1 MPKSSLVQLRQQ
13 IARLE
18 TQAKKLEETEGTRK
32 RKAVTEVRA
41 LMRKLGVELA
51 DLQAS
56 DSPKTVRAA
65 ASKPKREKSARP
77 PVPVKYRNGE
87 TGDTWTGRGRTPRWL
102 AALEAAG
109 RTRDEFKVG

>member
-1 MPKSSLVQLRQQ
+1 VPKSSLVQLRQQ

-51 DLQAS
+51 DLQTP
-56 DSPKTVRAA
+56 DSPKAPRVV
-65 ASKPKREKSARP
+65 ASKPKREKSARA
-77 PVPVKYRNGE
+77 PVPVKYRNTE
-87 TGDTWTGRGRTPRWL
+87 TGDVWTGRGLTPRWL

-109 RTRDEFKVG
+109 RTRDEFKLG

>member
-1 MPKSSLVQLRQQ
+1 MPKFSLVQLRQQ

-18 TQAKKLEETEGTRK
+18 TQAKKLEGSEGTRK
-32 RKAVTEVRA
+32 RKAVAEVRA

-56 DSPKTVRAA
+56 ASPKPARAA
-65 ASKPKREKSARP
+65 AGKPKREKSARA
-77 PVPVKYRNGE
+77 PVPAKYRNIE

-109 RTRDEFKVG
+109 RTRDEFKIG

>member
-1 MPKSSLVQLRQQ
+1 VPKPSLDQLRQQ

-41 LMRKLGVELA
+41 LMRKLGIELS
-51 DLQAS
+51 DLQGPDAPKAARAS
-56 DSPKTVRAA
+56 ATKA
-65 ASKPKREKSARP
+65 KREKSTRP
-77 PVPVKYRNGE
+77 PVPVKFRNAE
-87 TGDTWTGRGRTPRWL
+87 TGETWTGRGRTPKWL

>member
-41 LMRKLGVELA
+41 LMRKLGVEFA

-56 DSPKTVRAA
+56 DSPKTARAA
-65 ASKPKREKSARP
+65 TSKPKREKSARP
-77 PVPVKYRNGE
+77 PVPVKYRNSE
-87 TGDTWTGRGRTPRWL
+87 TDDTWTGRGRTPRWL

>member
-1 MPKSSLVQLRQQ
+1 MPRSSLVQLRQQ

-56 DSPKTVRAA
+56 DSPKTARAA

-77 PVPVKYRNGE
+77 PVPVKYRNSE

-109 RTRDEFKVG
+109 RTRDEFKIG